1 MKKIIKIV
9 PLLLL
14 IIILQSA
21 TIFSSYKATCVL
33 PYQWDK
39 KGTLWVLIGKEKR
52 SSGYVWF
59 DFCGKKEKR
68 DKTPFDTAIREAKE
82 ETAGQLKFRRFKGRP
97 FSYRDGSTIH
107 YVLPAYYINPDNI
120 KAAAQKLRSKGRGRN
135 IEKTA
140 WKWVKAKDL
149 LRERTNLKLYEPF
162 NEKLQAEPIREY
174 LEQLIAEKPMI
185 LLKRASQKP
194 QKSKRSRKRRVRSS
208 RSSRRGKNSYISP

>member
-1 MKKIIKIV
+1 M
-9 PLLLL
+9 

-39 KGTLWVLIGKEKR
+39 KGTLWVLIGQEKR
-52 SSGYVWF
+52 HSGYAWF
-59 DFCGKKEKR
+59 DFCGKKDRK
-68 DKTPFDTAIREAKE
+68 DKKPLNTALREAKE

-97 FSYRDGSTIH
+97 FSYHDGSTIH
-107 YVLPAYYINPDNI
+107 YVLHAYYINPDNI
-120 KAAAQKLRSKGRGRN
+120 KAAAKRLRRKGRGRN

-149 LRERTNLKLYEPF
+149 LRERTNLKLYHLF
-162 NEKLQAEPIREY
+162 SKKLQTEPIREY
-174 LEQLIAEKPMI
+174 LEQLIAEKPMV

-194 QKSKRSRKRRVRSS
+194 QRTYKKSKRSRKRRIRSNKS
-208 RSSRRGKNSYISP
+208 AKKGSNSYISP